1 MAEFKIASAVF
12 VMFLLILLGLIF
24 LNLLTTWII
33 QFMFQLEHK
42 FNLLVGVAIVV
53 SSVTSAII
61 LVSMLYGQ
69 GAFS

>member
-42 FNLLVGVAIVV
+42 FNLLVGVAIVA